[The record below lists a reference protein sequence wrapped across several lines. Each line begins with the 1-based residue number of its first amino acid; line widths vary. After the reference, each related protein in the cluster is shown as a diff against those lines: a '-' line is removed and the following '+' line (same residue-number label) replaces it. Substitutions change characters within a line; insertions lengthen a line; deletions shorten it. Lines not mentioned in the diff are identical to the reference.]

1 MVTPSAGVYGSGRTA
16 ALKRQPS
23 KRHYRTPSLLA
34 NLKGN
39 RVQNIY
45 NRIPWVFIALI
56 TIMLSGKPGLSQQS
70 TPPENVLAAKPV
82 LTEAVM
88 CEDIQQYAPVNRA
101 VVFATDIGQVVCFTA
116 FENVPTQMFIYHSW
130 FRSDKLITSKRLI
143 LNPPE
148 WGTFSKIL
156 LRQADIG
163 PWRVEV
169 HDQDGKIIKTLRFSI
184 TE

>member
-1 MVTPSAGVYGSGRTA
+1 MVK
-16 ALKRQPS
+16 LKRHPEKGLNQS
-23 KRHYRTPSLLA
+23 PSLLL
-34 NLKGN
+34 NLKGYSVKN
-39 RVQNIY
+39 KY
-45 NRIPWVFIALI
+45 NGITWVFIVLILI
-56 TIMLSGKPGLSQQS
+56 TFLGKTGFSQES
-70 TPPENVLAAKPV
+70 TSSESAVAPVPV

-88 CEDIQQYAPVNRA
+88 CEDIQKYAPLNRA
-101 VVFATDIGQVVCFTA
+101 VVFATGIGQVVCFTA
-116 FENVPTQMFIYHSW
+116 FENVPAKMYIFHSW
-130 FRSDKLITSKRLI
+130 FRRDKLVTSKRLT

-169 HDQDGKIIKTLRFSI
+169 HDQQGNIIKTLRFSI

>member
-1 MVTPSAGVYGSGRTA
+1 M
-16 ALKRQPS
+16 KRHAS
-23 KRHYRTPSLLA
+23 KRRPPAATLPP
-34 NLKGN
+34 NVKGDSVKN
-39 RVQNIY
+39 KNNGIT
-45 NRIPWVFIALI
+45 WGCIALI
-56 TIMLSGKPGLSQQS
+56 VITFLSATGFSQ
-70 TPPENVLAAKPV
+70 ENDASETAIASSPV

-101 VVFATDIGQVVCFTA
+101 VVFATGIGQVVCFTA
-116 FENVPTQMFIYHSW
+116 FENIPSEMFVYHSW
-130 FRSDKLITSKRLI
+130 FRSDKLITSKRLT

-148 WGTFSKIL
+148 WATFSKIL

-169 HDQDGKIIKTLRFSI
+169 HDQQGKIIKTLRFSI